1 MTALSV
7 EYHQR
12 VNVSCYF
19 TSEMKSCSLRSLSI
33 AAIQCNP
40 LDGIENGVITY
51 APDTAPNYDLGTV
64 ATYECDPGY
73 FLDLSLGGCMT
84 RTCVNDDG
92 LDAIGD
98 FSGQAPRC
106 IRKSLIKIH
115 ITICIIIVSVTLI
128 NVQVHVTIFH
138 CYSTE

>member
-1 MTALSV
+1 MSV
-7 EYHQR
+7 
-12 VNVSCYF
+12 
-19 TSEMKSCSLRSLSI
+19 

-51 APDTAPNYDLGTV
+51 ATDITPNHDLGTI

-73 FLDLSLGGCMT
+73 FLGLSLGESIT
-84 RTCVNDDG
+84 RTCMDDDG
-92 LDAIGD
+92 LDAIGH